1 MGKPLVGEVVVV
13 PFPHTDLAPGKRRP
27 ALVVATFPGDDLIL
41 AQITAQTHTGPLAVR
56 INANDFI
63 SGRLQETSF
72 VRTNRLFTVDQAVIV
87 YTIGK
92 VKPDKVNEV
101 LVAIRRIFC

>member
-1 MGKPLVGEVVVV
+1 MGKPLIGEVVVV

-41 AQITAQTHTGPLAVR
+41 AQITTQSQTGTLSVP
-56 INANDFI
+56 INASDFI
-63 SGRLQETSF
+63 SGRLQESSS
-72 VRTNRLFTVDQAVIV
+72 VRTNRLFTVDQAVII

-92 VKPDKVNEV
+92 LKTEKVNEV
-101 LVAIRRIFC
+101 LATIRRIFS